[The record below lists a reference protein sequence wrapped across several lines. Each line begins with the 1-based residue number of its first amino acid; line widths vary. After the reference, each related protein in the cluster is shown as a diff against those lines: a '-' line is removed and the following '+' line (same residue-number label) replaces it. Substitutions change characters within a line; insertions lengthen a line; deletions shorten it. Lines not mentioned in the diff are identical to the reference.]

1 MKFRS
6 TRVRTKVVAL
16 LLSLFALWAFA
27 AGVTLRE
34 GLGLL
39 DVSTLSEDLGKPT
52 ESLVVALQQERRLS
66 VVYLG
71 NSAADQRT
79 ALTAQRAKTNEA
91 RDTFKRLG
99 GGADVRS
106 AASDAL
112 QGRIDDVFKQ
122 LDGLTATR
130 DAVDAGS
137 VDRAKAARAYTA
149 LIAAGFRIYG
159 SMSSLDDQDI
169 TRQSQNLIAF
179 SHAREVLAQED
190 ALLAGVIAAGK
201 FGAGEYE
208 QFVALVG
215 TQRFLYSAAVAELT
229 AEDRARYEEIAAAQ
243 GLSGMRA
250 FEDRAVEKGRLGV
263 AAPVDGAAW
272 KSTVEQAF
280 SDLRGL
286 ELSAADGLVE
296 RAKPAAMGVI
306 VRLLLA
312 GGLGLIAVI
321 ASIVI
326 SITTARTLAAQLT
339 RLREAAWEL
348 STTRLPGVVE
358 RLRRGE
364 EVDVSVEAPPLPTG
378 DDEIG
383 ALSRAFNSV
392 QQTAVETA
400 VEQAALRQGVRDV
413 FLSLARRTQALVHRQ
428 LKLLDVMERREK
440 NSPEELADLFR
451 VDHLATRMR
460 RNAENLIVLSG
471 ATAGR
476 GWRNPVPLMDVVRGA
491 LAEVEDYERV
501 RVLPIG
507 PVALAGRAVGDVIHL
522 LAELIENATAYSPP
536 DTPVQVTG
544 QRVANGFVI
553 EVEDRGLG
561 VSPEDMEAANERMK
575 NPPEFKLT
583 GSAHLGLY
591 VVGKLAGRH
600 DIQVRLRDSPYGGTT
615 AIVLVPTSLVVD
627 GPDEPA
633 ATPSVVEPVRIVPGP
648 RPVRTPHRTLEVVP
662 APRGPIL
669 PDRGPEPDIDV
680 HQQTD
685 TPESQG
691 GEPEVPESTPSG
703 LPRRVR
709 QASLAAPLREQPAP
723 VVAPVAE
730 PTGRA
735 PEEIRSMI
743 GSYQRA
749 TRRGRR
755 EAEKTPETP
764 APPAEV
770 DQPTS

>member
-39 DVSTLSEDLGKPT
+39 DLSTLSTQLGTPADA
-52 ESLVVALQQERRLS
+52 LVSELQQERRLS
-66 VVYLG
+66 SVYLG
-71 NSAADQRT
+71 NAAPDSRS
-79 ALTAQRAKTNEA
+79 ALTAQRTRTDQA
-91 RDTFKRLG
+91 RNTFTRLAG
-99 GGADVRS
+99 GSDVRS
-106 AASDAL
+106 VANDAL
-112 QGRIDDVFKQ
+112 RQR
-122 LDGLTATR
+122 LDEAFRSLDSLKSTR
-130 DAVDAGS
+130 DAIDAGS
-137 VDRAKAARAYTA
+137 IERGKATA
-149 LIAAGFRIYG
+149 AFGDIIAAGFRIYG
-159 SMSSLDDQDI
+159 SMASLDDQEI
-169 TRQSQNLIAF
+169 AKESRTLIAL
-179 SHAREVLAQED
+179 SHAREVLSQED

-201 FGAGEYE
+201 FGAGEHE
-208 QFVALVG
+208 QFVAFNG
-215 TQRFLYSAAVAELT
+215 TQRFLYSEAVAELPAADRAKYEHLT
-229 AEDRARYEEIAAAQ
+229 GLSALRILEDRVI
-243 GLSGMRA
+243 
-250 FEDRAVEKGRLGV
+250 EKGRVG
-263 AAPVDGAAW
+263 AAPPVDTAGW
-272 KSTVEQAF
+272 KTATEQAL
-280 SDLRGL
+280 SDLRAL
-286 ELSAADGLVE
+286 ELEATKGTVE
-296 RAKPAAMGVI
+296 RSKPAAMWVLI
-306 VRLLLA
+306 RLALA

-364 EVDVSVEAPPLPTG
+364 EVDVSVEAPPLPSG
-378 DDEIG
+378 EDEIG
-383 ALSRAFNSV
+383 ALSRAFNAV
-392 QQTAVETA
+392 QQTAIETA

-507 PVALAGRAVGDVIHL
+507 PVALTGRAVGDVIHL

-575 NPPEFKLT
+575 NPPEFKLS

-627 GPDEPA
+627 GPDEPVA
-633 ATPSVVEPVRIVPGP
+633 APPSVTDPVRILPGP

-680 HQQTD
+680 HQQPD

-723 VVAPVAE
+723 VATPPAE
-730 PTGRA
+730 PPGRA

-755 EAEKTPETP
+755 EADQATSESPV
-764 APPAEV
+764 PPAEV